1 MEKRRLVKLGR
12 STLVLSMPVDW
23 VRSNRLKPGDTVLVY
38 VQEDGSLVICPREPN
53 VARELETTI
62 YIDQTERE
70 SKLAREILSCYLNG
84 YTTIR
89 VVSKKV
95 FSVEQQKTI
104 RRLAQKLYMGIMD
117 ASSSEMVL
125 QSLLDLSKIQLDASL
140 RRMHSITYSMFK
152 DSMRALENYDQE
164 LATAVIS
171 LDDEVDNFS
180 YLLQRLLRTTLM
192 YPHLMR
198 EVRIGRVD
206 CLDSLVV
213 VQSIENI
220 ADNIV
225 SIARK
230 TLILIEE
237 NKRLPGELLEPLLR
251 LGEECMKYYDEA
263 FNAFVFMDVDRS
275 NNLLDSREMF
285 GENNLKILRNLS
297 KQSDPTIICATCSIN
312 SNLQAIITNASR
324 IAEAAID
331 RCMYMRKQ
339 ISQSK

>member
-23 VRSNRLKPGDTVLVY
+23 VRSNRLKPGDTVLVD

-53 VARELETTI
+53 VARELEATI

-95 FSVEQQKTI
+95 FSVEQQRTI

-117 ASSSEMVL
+117 ASSREMVL
-125 QSLLDLSKIQLDASL
+125 QSLLDLSKIQLDTSL

-152 DSMRALENYDQE
+152 DSMRALENYDRE

-192 YPHLMR
+192 YPYLMR
-198 EVRIGRVD
+198 EARIGRVD
-206 CLDSLVV
+206 CLDSLMI
-213 VQSIENI
+213 VQSIEYI

-237 NKRLPGELLEPLLR
+237 NKRLPEELLEPLLK
-251 LGEECMKYYDEA
+251 LGEKCMRYYDEA
-263 FNAFVFMDVDRS
+263 FNAFMFMDVDRS
-275 NNLLDSREMF
+275 NNLLDSRETF
-285 GENNLKILRNLS
+285 GESNLEILGSLS
-297 KQSDPTIICATCSIN
+297 MQSDPTIICATCSIN
-312 SNLQAIITNASR
+312 SNLQAIVTKASR

-331 RCMYMRKQ
+331 RYMGKQ
-339 ISQSK
+339 ISQAK